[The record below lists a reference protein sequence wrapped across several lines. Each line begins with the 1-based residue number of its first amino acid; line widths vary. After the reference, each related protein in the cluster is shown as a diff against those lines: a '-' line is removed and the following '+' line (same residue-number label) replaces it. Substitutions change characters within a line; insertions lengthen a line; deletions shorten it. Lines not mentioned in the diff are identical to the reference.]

1 MKEVVILPFQDSLS
15 AGNGTLEQE
24 GMLSVD
30 GKRGSRR
37 ARLRSQEEFRN
48 FRRKKQMMRRKSLL

>member
-24 GMLSVD
+24 GMLSAE
-30 GKRGSRR
+30 GKRRDGR
-37 ARLRSQEEFRN
+37 AGL
-48 FRRKKQMMRRKSLL
+48 RRKKNSEISSGKNK

>member
-24 GMLSVD
+24 GMLSTG
-30 GKRGSRR
+30 GKRGARR
-37 ARLRSQEEFRN
+37 AGLRPQENFRN

>member
-24 GMLSVD
+24 GMLSAD

-37 ARLRSQEEFRN
+37 ARLHPQEKFRISAGKN
-48 FRRKKQMMRRKSLL
+48 K